1 MATHN
6 KKVSDAVIK
15 RLPRYFRYLADLK
28 GNNVL
33 RISSKTLSEKLN
45 FTASQIRQDFSCF
58 GEFGRQGYGYNV
70 ESLYCELKKI
80 LGANKCFGIV
90 IIGAGNLGQAIA
102 NNGDFEKRGYF
113 LKGIFDVNKELIG
126 NKIKGIEIM
135 AMDALQEFLKNNHV
149 DIAVLTVPKSVTESV
164 ANDVVNMGIRG
175 IWNFSA
181 IKLKVPDDV
190 MVENVHLSDSIM
202 VLGYKI
208 KNN

>member
-1 MATHN
+1 
-6 KKVSDAVIK
+6 
-15 RLPRYFRYLADLK
+15 
-28 GNNVL
+28 
-33 RISSKTLSEKLN
+33 
-45 FTASQIRQDFSCF
+45 
-58 GEFGRQGYGYNV
+58 
-70 ESLYCELKKI
+70 
-80 LGANKCFGIV
+80 
-90 IIGAGNLGQAIA
+90 
-102 NNGDFEKRGYF
+102 
-113 LKGIFDVNKELIG
+113 
-126 NKIKGIEIM
+126 M

-181 IKLKVPDDV
+181 IKLKVPDNV